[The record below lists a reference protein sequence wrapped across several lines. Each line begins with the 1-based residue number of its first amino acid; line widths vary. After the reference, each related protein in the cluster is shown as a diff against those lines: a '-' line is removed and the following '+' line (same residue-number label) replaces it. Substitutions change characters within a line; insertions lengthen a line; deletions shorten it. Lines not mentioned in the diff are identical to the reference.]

1 MAEIT
6 EADLLNYD
14 RLRAD
19 IGACD
24 DALDDTEAEEIFAEA
39 GETYTGTAT
48 IKAQTRIIAIGR
60 ILASSA
66 KLVDYAQDTT
76 QEKMSQVF
84 AHLKDLLKIW
94 QDNLANAIADEK
106 TAARGSSAARFGGR
120 RTKPARV
127 QEWPG

>member
-1 MAEIT
+1 MTTI
-6 EADLLNYD
+6 DYNRLLG
-14 RLRAD
+14 D
-19 IGACD
+19 IGANETS
-24 DALDDTEAEEIFAEA
+24 LPEWEAEEIFVEA
-39 GETYTGTAT
+39 GETYTSTAT

-94 QDNLANAIADEK
+94 QDNLADAIADEK
-106 TAARGSSAARFGGR
+106 TAARGSSAARFGGK